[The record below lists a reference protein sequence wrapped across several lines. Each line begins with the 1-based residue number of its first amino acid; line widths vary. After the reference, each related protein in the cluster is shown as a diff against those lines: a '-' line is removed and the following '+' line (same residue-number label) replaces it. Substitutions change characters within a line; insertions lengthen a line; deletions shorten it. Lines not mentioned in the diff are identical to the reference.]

1 MVLLG
6 HIQNGMIVTDSAVP
20 LPEGANVRIEFL
32 QDELDSRDASG
43 NPQEWTEQLDDRRC
57 HLIDREIAGTLSID
71 ESIELTKLQ
80 KAMLDY
86 RRKVAPLPIE
96 SARRLRK
103 ELLAEIGCDP

>member
-1 MVLLG
+1 M
-6 HIQNGMIVTDSAVP
+6 
-20 LPEGANVRIEFL
+20 PEGANVRIEFL

-43 NPQEWTEQLDDRRC
+43 NPQEWTERLDDRRC

-80 KAMLDY
+80 KAMLEY

-96 SARRLRK
+96 AARQLRK
-103 ELLAEIGCDP
+103 ELLSEIGCEP